1 MLPGG
6 VIESDLNKL
15 WFGKENQKDWYHL
28 IVILKKYSLLVEKVE
43 T

>member
-6 VIESDLNKL
+6 VIESDLNKIWL
-15 WFGKENQKDWYHL
+15 GKENQKDWDHL
-28 IVILKKYSLLVEKVE
+28 VEILKKYSLLVEKND